1 MNQIEKEHTD
11 EDLDVNDIM
20 NRSLNDAASSVD
32 SRMGDTPSNYNIP
45 NQRYDAEY
53 AKLQPQQTYMEEDE
67 DFYPE
72 GSDDHPHTGSRKST
86 AVPIGK

>member
-1 MNQIEKEHTD
+1 MFNKEILEPDGNIPKVYRQGLPKVKSESSLSEMMNQIEKEHTD

-45 NQRYDAEY
+45 N
-53 AKLQPQQTYMEEDE
+53 
-67 DFYPE
+67 
-72 GSDDHPHTGSRKST
+72 
-86 AVPIGK
+86 